1 MKHENPEI
9 RARRGARLMDG
20 KRPGWHRRIILD
32 RLFMDSCYQ
41 CILGQIYGRYDRGLA
56 RVLGGENNGLDDMA
70 VNEIRYGFISLNS
83 EMFDRVHDYRI
94 LTATW
99 KAEILK
105 RRERETMNL
114 TPHTVA
120 DTIREIQAEREWD
133 DAKLLELLLQVIVEK
148 LDQAPEDKAFDSEA
162 ICRTL
167 IDTLDE
173 MDS

>member
-1 MKHENPEI
+1 MKHENPAI
-9 RARRGARLMDG
+9 RARRGARLLDR
-20 KRPGWHRRIILD
+20 KIPGWYSKIREQDLK
-32 RLFMDSCYQ
+32 MDSCYR
-41 CILGQIYGRYDRGLA
+41 CVLGQIYGFYTRGLET
-56 RVLGGENNGLDDMA
+56 VFGEIHMDREELEPEEVRHGFVALD
-70 VNEIRYGFISLNS
+70 S
-83 EMFDRVHDYRI
+83 EMFDRVHNYEV

-105 RRERETMNL
+105 RREREKMSL
-114 TPHTVA
+114 TPYTIA

-148 LDQAPEDKAFDSEA
+148 FYQVPDDKTFSSEA

>member
-1 MKHENPEI
+1 MNHENPAVQ
-9 RARRGARLMDG
+9 ARRGARLLD
-20 KRPGWHRRIILD
+20 KRIPGWHNKINTEELK
-32 RLFMDSCYQ
+32 MDSCYR
-41 CILGQIYGRYDRGLA
+41 CVLGQIYGFYTRGLHQVFGSTA
-56 RVLGGENNGLDDMA
+56 DDREELEHEEVL
-70 VNEIRYGFISLNS
+70 YGFVALNS
-83 EMFDRVHDYRI
+83 EMFDGIHEYEV

-105 RRERETMNL
+105 RREREKMNL

-120 DTIREIQAEREWD
+120 DTIREIQAEREWG

-148 LDQAPEDKAFDSEA
+148 LDQVHEDRTFDSES

-173 MDS
+173 MNS